1 MEDAADVVGT
11 VQWRMQQ
18 ITWMQCNGRCS
29 GCHGDSQWRMQW
41 MSWGKC
47 NGGWSRYQ
55 GDSAMEDVADIMR
68 WVEATED
75 EDYIWKKV

>member
-1 MEDAADVVGT
+1 MEDAADVMGT
-11 VQWRMQQ
+11 V
-18 ITWMQCNGRCS
+18 NGGRS
-29 GCHGDSQWRMQW
+29 GCR
-41 MSWGKC
+41 
-47 NGGWSRYQ
+47 